1 MQKSN
6 PSSNDRVSV
15 ENGTYSTMEH
25 NDETSMRVSKIH
37 KFEILLPVPWPLEE
51 FLPKFTEPKSPVN
64 TVPLEFCA
72 QDLVA
77 KFYQLP
83 QKITYFP
90 ISNLPKQPANSPTT
104 LPRLFATSSSMA
116 VLKPR
121 SACFMSAA
129 AACKAAEKREPVWN
143 CGRKGLYG
151 LQDFY
156 IAYLHTYI
164 DTYIHIFI
172 YIYTNSIRIYIYSI
186 KSVHVLHYRW
196 IYLCSKKTGTWNA
209 ALYHDGLWSLS
220 TIGKDYLAVEM
231 ASIMVHLTS
240 AKWLIWGLLE
250 H

>member
-25 NDETSMRVSKIH
+25 NDETWMRVSKIH
-37 KFEILLPVPWPLEE
+37 KFEIILPVPWPLEE
-51 FLPKFTEPKSPVN
+51 FVPKFTPVN

-77 KFYQLP
+77 KFRKLSS
-83 QKITYFP
+83 KNHLL
-90 ISNLPKQPANSPTT
+90 SNLKFAQAPANSPTT

-143 CGRKGLYG
+143 CGRK
-151 LQDFY
+151 DFY
-156 IAYLHTYI
+156 DSKTFTLHI
-164 DTYIHIFI
+164 YIHI
-172 YIYTNSIRIYIYSI
+172 
-186 KSVHVLHYRW
+186 
-196 IYLCSKKTGTWNA
+196 
-209 ALYHDGLWSLS
+209 
-220 TIGKDYLAVEM
+220 
-231 ASIMVHLTS
+231 
-240 AKWLIWGLLE
+240 
-250 H
+250 